1 MKTKSYKNTDIEKK
15 WLLLDASNKTL
26 GRLSAKISSILMG
39 KNKAQYT
46 PHNDLG
52 DYIVVINAEKVKV
65 TGNKDIQK
73 KYYRHSGYPG
83 GLKSSTF
90 SEIIE
95 KNPEEIILKAVK
107 GMLPKNKLS
116 NSMIS
121 KLKVYKGENH
131 PHIGQNPHK
140 IEL

>member
-1 MKTKSYKNTDIEKK
+1 MKTKSYKNTDLEKK
-15 WLLLDASNKTL
+15 WLLLDASDQTL

-52 DYIVVINAEKVKV
+52 DYIVVVNAEKVKV
-65 TGNKDIQK
+65 TGNKGIQK

-83 GLKSSTF
+83 GLKSSSF

>member
-1 MKTKSYKNTDIEKK
+1 MKTKSYKNTDLEKK
-15 WLLLDASNKTL
+15 WLLLDASEKTL

-131 PHIGQNPHK
+131 PHIGQNPYK

>member
-95 KNPEEIILKAVK
+95 RNPEDIILKAVK

>member
-1 MKTKSYKNTDIEKK
+1 MKTKSYKNTDLDKK
-15 WLLLDASNKTL
+15 WLLLDARDETL
-26 GRLSAKISSILMG
+26 GRLSSKIASILMG

-52 DYIVVINAEKVKV
+52 DYVVVVNAEKIRV

-73 KYYRHSGYPG
+73 KYYKHTGYPG

-95 KNPEEIILKAVK
+95 KNPENVILKAVK

-116 NSMIS
+116 SSMIS
-121 KLKVYKGENH
+121 KLKVYEGDSH
-131 PHIGQNPHK
+131 PHAGQNPIK

>member
-1 MKTKSYKNTDIEKK
+1 MKTKSYKNTDLDKK
-15 WLLLDASNKTL
+15 WLLLDAKDETL
-26 GRLSAKISSILMG
+26 GRLSSKIASILMG

-52 DYIVVINAEKVKV
+52 DYVVVVNAEKIRV

-73 KYYRHSGYPG
+73 KYYKHTGYPG

-95 KNPEEIILKAVK
+95 KNPENVILKAVK

-121 KLKVYKGENH
+121 KLKVYEGDNH
-131 PHIGQNPHK
+131 PHVGQNPIK